1 MPCIPSTPLCFVFT
15 MPNMDHPLQAFRP
28 KFPSKW
34 KGLKQTALIGLCF
47 LGLSGQV
54 RAHECDEL
62 VKMHG
67 LLGRAFIQ
75 CHYTFYSRG
84 FVLQAEACGSKI
96 GDKAYKQLLAEGKE
110 AFDSRSSQ
118 MGPPALCAKIL
129 KDFPYTVR
137 Q

>member
-1 MPCIPSTPLCFVFT
+1 MDPTRQVFRQMT
-15 MPNMDHPLQAFRP
+15 ASKKLFIGIATLMALY
-28 KFPSKW
+28 FP
-34 KGLKQTALIGLCF
+34 
-47 LGLSGQV
+47 GLSGQAH
-54 RAHECDEL
+54 AHECDEL

-75 CHYTFYSRG
+75 CRYTFYSRG

-96 GDKAYKQLLAEGKE
+96 GDKAYKQLLSEGKE
-110 AFDSRSSQ
+110 AFDARSTQ
-118 MGPPALCAKIL
+118 MGQPALCTKIL